1 LRKGPPAIEQVVR
14 HIFESDYK
22 AKCISKTIIRQM
34 KQEIRV
40 YIYYLSPE
48 FGAKRWHPTAVAK
61 AQNSNY
67 KFIPYVF

>member
-1 LRKGPPAIEQVVR
+1 
-14 HIFESDYK
+14 
-22 AKCISKTIIRQM
+22 M